1 MCRVV
6 ATMLFYVYLVDI
18 LILSACL
25 ARNGR
30 LMGIGLSYRRC
41 GRAMRLRHLIPC
53 HCVGRQGGGTG
64 GSNSFATGDQ
74 LEPCGAKGN
83 TVRKFAETI
92 DVDLLIDP
100 GRYSCRGPL
109 SWDVHCLGDQ
119 VETGE
124 SPSRHSGMASILP
137 LVVTGENVLAMR
149 PGNCS
154 GLARSWLSLSRHTAL
169 RGYSWD
175 ERCKPTTC
183 CVLSRTTVAVFLVRC
198 AYTFDS
204 VRSPHYGHHRV

>member
-1 MCRVV
+1 MTTDLCDRQQQ
-6 ATMLFYVYLVDI
+6 ALKAKLGNESWSKTEANLRSARQRQLHPALICFYK
-18 LILSACL
+18 
-25 ARNGR
+25 
-30 LMGIGLSYRRC
+30 
-41 GRAMRLRHLIPC
+41 PC
-53 HCVGRQGGGTG
+53 HCVGRQRGGTG
-64 GSNSFATGDQ
+64 GSTSFATRDQ

-204 VRSPHYGHHRV
+204 VHSPHYGHHRV